1 MNEINLV
8 EKDKLKRRKSV
19 SYSRW
24 GYFFIL
30 PFFVVYI
37 LFSLVPLISTFYF
50 SFFENYRIGLMEV
63 GPNFI
68 GWANYHKVIYETEV
82 PRFALNTFIIWI
94 VGFLPQLLIA
104 LLFAVWFTSNRLKLK
119 LQQFFKTVIYM
130 PNLIMASAFAM
141 LFFTLFSDSG
151 PMNQMLISMNIIQ
164 EPIRFMTRTDTT
176 RGLIEMMNFLM
187 WFGNTTLLLMAGIMG
202 IDQSLFDA
210 AYIDGASST
219 KTFFK
224 VTLPLL
230 KPIFVYTL
238 ITSMIG
244 GIQMFDVPQILTN
257 GKGTPDRTTETL
269 IMYLNNHL
277 ASKNYGV
284 AGALSVLIFIV
295 TAFLGIFVYKSLMK
309 ENSITGGKK

>member
-1 MNEINLV
+1 MNETNLV
-8 EKDKLKRRKSV
+8 KEEKIKRRKSV

-37 LFSLVPLISTFYF
+37 LFSLIPLLSTFYF

-82 PRFALNTFIIWI
+82 PRFAMNTFIIWI

-119 LQQFFKTVIYM
+119 FQQFFKTVIYM

-141 LFFTLFSDSG
+141 LFFTLFSDAG
-151 PMNQMLISMNIIQ
+151 PMNQMLISMNLIQ

-309 ENSITGGKK
+309 ENSITGGKR